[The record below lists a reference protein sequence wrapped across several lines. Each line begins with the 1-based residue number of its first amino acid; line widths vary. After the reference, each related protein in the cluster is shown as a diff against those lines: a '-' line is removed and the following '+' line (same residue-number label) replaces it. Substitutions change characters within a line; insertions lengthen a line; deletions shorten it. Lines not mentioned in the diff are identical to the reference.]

1 VTNLDLLK
9 RYWAYARDD
18 ARWLVV
24 GFIAM
29 PLMAAAGL
37 LQPYLIKE
45 AIDGPIQHAM
55 DKTPVGGG
63 FYPLWVIASVF
74 LVAGVAEY
82 LLRGAQMYALQLL
95 GYKSLQRLRRAIYEH
110 VLRQGLGFFDKR
122 ATGSLLAR
130 STNDVESLGEV
141 LTHGIVGIFGDV
153 ITILS
158 IVGTMVA
165 LDVKLT
171 AVSMLVAPFIVLIVN
186 FFRGRLRLHSANIRK
201 SMARATGYLSEAIA
215 GHAIIQLHGR
225 EKASLQEYKRLNYEY
240 LRSYHAANW
249 YDASLYAIMDGV
261 SALCIAILIWYG
273 SGRHLEGAVTLG
285 LLVAFIGYIQR
296 LFVPVRE
303 LSGKVATIERAMAA
317 LERIFELLDVD
328 QAPRSGSYTPQ
339 REQIRGQLTIDG
351 LSFSYGE
358 DGPEV
363 LTDINLDVKAG
374 QIVALVGPTGSGKST
389 IGKLVTRMYE
399 APPGTIKLDGH
410 DLSDWRLETLRD
422 AVGVVQQDVVLF
434 AGTVRDNVTL
444 GRGDI
449 GERAVLTA
457 VFDASLKDRVQRL
470 GGLEA
475 ELSERGA
482 NLSTGERQLLSI
494 ARVLARDP
502 PLCIL
507 DEATASI
514 DSTTEADVQRAI
526 ERMFKGRTVLV
537 VAHRLSTIRHA
548 DRIVVLDKGRIVEQG
563 DHEELMS
570 HDGLYAH
577 LVRTSLARSDDI
589 ATLAPAAQVG

>member
-1 VTNLDLLK
+1 MTNLDLLK